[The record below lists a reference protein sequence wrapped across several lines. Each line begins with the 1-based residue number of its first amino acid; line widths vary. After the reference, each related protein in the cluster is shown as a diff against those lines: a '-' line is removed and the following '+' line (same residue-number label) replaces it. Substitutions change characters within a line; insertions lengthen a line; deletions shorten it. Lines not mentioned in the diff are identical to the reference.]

1 MTAEPVPVPVAPV
14 SAAEKRRRRPS
25 SGSSSWKPTLVAISE
40 DAAVAAAKA
49 DAGKAKGKPKGKPA
63 AAKAKARASPRALR
77 PDYDDFRTYG
87 TGTHFHVTASSSK
100 YIVSPKSYL
109 SEKIALTKSRIRSYT
124 GGNYV

>member
-1 MTAEPVPVPVAPV
+1 MKLFAFVRRARRTSSAPVPVALENATAPV

-49 DAGKAKGKPKGKPA
+49 DAGKAKGKAKGKPA

-77 PDYDDFRTYG
+77 PDCDDFRRFGAPTVLPA
-87 TGTHFHVTASSSK
+87 FAPTAF
-100 YIVSPKSYL
+100 L
-109 SEKIALTKSRIRSYT
+109 F
-124 GGNYV
+124 